1 MTINYGLWPMTMAFN
16 GALGSCFFDGIIMFK
31 QLKYIDL

>member
-1 MTINYGLWPMTMAFN
+1 MAYDYGCFN